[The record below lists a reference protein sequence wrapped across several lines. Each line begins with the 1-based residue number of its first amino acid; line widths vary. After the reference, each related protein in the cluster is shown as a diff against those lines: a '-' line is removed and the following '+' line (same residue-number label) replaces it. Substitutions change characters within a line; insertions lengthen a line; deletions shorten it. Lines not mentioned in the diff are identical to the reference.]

1 MKPLV
6 QGVAWPVARGD
17 GDVGGI
23 EPQAHRL
30 RRPAWARRGARPV
43 RWGLIALAL
52 LAATAARADDLLQV
66 WAQARAADPLLR
78 QAAALTG
85 AQDAAAR
92 EARAALLPQ
101 WQLHGSELRESGGA
115 RRQQTTSSLS
125 QALVDLA
132 ALREWDA
139 SRSQAS
145 AQAARLVAAEQA
157 ARQRVAEAYFGLLS
171 AEAQLATARAN
182 EEAFARQVGEAETRF
197 KAGLSAQVEADQ
209 SRAYRELARGGV
221 LAAEAALAD
230 AREALAQ
237 LTGSAPQPLRPLR
250 QALAAQPLP
259 DAAEA
264 WAERALR
271 ANPDLRALQLDVQA
285 GEQRIASARAGHL
298 PTLSLGV
305 DTQRLRGDGVPLSDA
320 GRTPTQV
327 ALRLTV
333 PLFAG
338 GATSAA
344 TDRAAFQREAAREQ
358 LEAGRRAVLRE
369 VRAQHLAVGQGAAQ
383 LSATQAAVAAA
394 ERALEATRTGLT
406 LGTRSTTD
414 LLLAIQT
421 LAAAQNA
428 QTQARHRHVLALLA
442 LHQAAGSL
450 GDAELATVN
459 ALLEQD

>member
-1 MKPLV
+1 MRRAALV
-6 QGVAWPVARGD
+6 LV
-17 GDVGGI
+17 
-23 EPQAHRL
+23 
-30 RRPAWARRGARPV
+30 
-43 RWGLIALAL
+43 L

-78 QAAALTG
+78 QAAAANG
-85 AQDAAAR
+85 AQESAAR

-101 WQLHGSELRESGGA
+101 WSLQSSEQRENAGGG
-115 RRQQTTSSLS
+115 RTRTTTSSLS
-125 QALVDLA
+125 QPLLDLA

-145 AQAARLVAAEQA
+145 AQSARLAAAEQA
-157 ARQRVAEAYFGLLS
+157 ARARVAEAYFGLLS
-171 AEAQLATARAN
+171 AQAQLATARAN
-182 EEAFARQVGEAETRF
+182 EDAFDRQVKEADTRF

-209 SRAYRELARGGV
+209 SRAYRELARGNT
-221 LAAEAALAD
+221 LAAEAQLAD

-237 LTGSAPQPLRPLR
+237 LTGVAVAAVQALRR
-250 QALAAQPLP
+250 DLAAQPVP
-259 DAAEA
+259 DDAEA
-264 WAERALR
+264 WAQRALQ
-271 ANPDLRALQLDVQA
+271 ANPGLRALQLDLQA
-285 GEQRIASARAGHL
+285 SEQRIAAARAGHL
-298 PTLSLGV
+298 PTLSVGV
-305 DTQRLRGDGVPLSDA
+305 DTTQRRGAVPASEA
-320 GRTPTQV
+320 GRTPTTV
-327 ALRLTV
+327 GLRLTV

-338 GATSAA
+338 GAVAA
-344 TDRAAFQREAAREQ
+344 AADRAGFQRDGVREQ

-369 VRAQHLAVGQGAAQ
+369 VRGRHLAVAQGEAQ
-383 LSATQAAVAAA
+383 LRSTELAVQAA

-421 LAAAQNA
+421 LAGAQNA

-459 ALLEQD
+459 ALLENR

>member
-1 MKPLV
+1 M
-6 QGVAWPVARGD
+6 
-17 GDVGGI
+17 
-23 EPQAHRL
+23 
-30 RRPAWARRGARPV
+30 RRA
-43 RWGLIALAL
+43 LLALAL
-52 LAATAARADDLLQV
+52 LAAPAVHADDLLQV
-66 WAQARAADPLLR
+66 WAQARTADPLLR
-78 QAAALTG
+78 QAAALSG
-85 AQDAAAR
+85 AQDASAR

-101 WQLHGSELRESGGA
+101 WRLQSSELRETGGA
-115 RRQQTTSSLS
+115 RWNATTSSIS

-132 ALREWDA
+132 VLREWDA

-209 SRAYRELARGGV
+209 SRAYRELARGGT
-221 LAAEAALAD
+221 LAAEAAVAD

-237 LTGSAPQPLRPLR
+237 LTGAAPQPLQPLR
-250 QALAAQPLP
+250 QSLTAQPLP
-259 DAAEA
+259 DDAEA
-264 WAERALR
+264 WAQRALN
-271 ANPDLRALQLDVQA
+271 ANPDLRALQLDVQSS
-285 GEQRIASARAGHL
+285 EQRIAAARAGHL
-298 PTLSLGV
+298 PTLSVGV
-305 DTQRLRGDGVPLSDA
+305 DTLRQRGDGVPLSDA

-338 GATSAA
+338 GATAA
-344 TDRAAFQREAAREQ
+344 AADRAGFQREAAREQ

-383 LSATQAAVAAA
+383 LRATQAAVEAAQ
-394 ERALEATRTGLT
+394 RALDATRTGLT

-421 LAAAQNA
+421 LAGAQNA

-450 GDAELATVN
+450 GDAELAAVN
-459 ALLEQD
+459 ALLETR

>member
-1 MKPLV
+1 MRVPFIV
-6 QGVAWPVARGD
+6 
-17 GDVGGI
+17 
-23 EPQAHRL
+23 
-30 RRPAWARRGARPV
+30 
-43 RWGLIALAL
+43 LAL

-85 AQDAAAR
+85 AQDASAR

-101 WQLHGSELRESGGA
+101 WRLQSSELRESGGA
-115 RRQQTTSSLS
+115 RWNVTTSSVS
-125 QALVDLA
+125 QTLVDLA

-139 SRSQAS
+139 SRSLAS
-145 AQAARLVAAEQA
+145 AQSARLIAAEQA
-157 ARQRVAEAYFGLLS
+157 ARERVAEAYFGLLS
-171 AEAQLATARAN
+171 AQAQLATARAN
-182 EEAFARQVGEAETRF
+182 EDAFDRQVREAETRF
-197 KAGLSAQVEADQ
+197 KSGLSAQVEADQ
-209 SRAYRELARGGV
+209 SRAYRELARTTT
-221 LAAEAALAD
+221 LAAEAQLAD

-237 LTGSAPQPLRPLR
+237 LTGAAPQALQPLRTT
-250 QALAAQPLP
+250 LAAQTLP
-259 DAAEA
+259 DDAEA
-264 WAERALR
+264 WGQ
-271 ANPDLRALQLDVQA
+271 RALQANPELQALRLEVQA
-285 GEQRIASARAGHL
+285 SEQRISSARAGHL

-305 DTQRLRGDGVPLSDA
+305 DTQRQRGDGVPLSDA

-344 TDRAAFQREAAREQ
+344 ADRAGFQREAAREQ

-369 VRAQHLAVGQGAAQ
+369 VRGRHLAVGQGEAQ
-383 LSATQAAVAAA
+383 LRATEAAVAAA
-394 ERALEATRTGLT
+394 QRALDATRTGLT

-421 LAAAQNA
+421 LAGAQNA
-428 QTQARHRHVLALLA
+428 QTQARHRHVLALLS

-450 GDAELATVN
+450 GDTELAAVN
-459 ALLEQD
+459 ALLETR

>member
-1 MKPLV
+1 MRRVLLV
-6 QGVAWPVARGD
+6 
-17 GDVGGI
+17 
-23 EPQAHRL
+23 
-30 RRPAWARRGARPV
+30 
-43 RWGLIALAL
+43 LAL
-52 LAATAARADDLLQV
+52 LAVPAVRLLQV

-101 WQLHGSELRESGGA
+101 WRLQSSELRETGGA
-115 RRQQTTSSLS
+115 RWNTTTSSVS

-145 AQAARLVAAEQA
+145 AQAARLAAAEQA
-157 ARQRVAEAYFGLLS
+157 ARLRVAEAYFGLLS

-197 KAGLSAQVEADQ
+197 QAGLSAQVEADQ
-209 SRAYRELARGGV
+209 SRAYRELARGGT
-221 LAAEAALAD
+221 LAAQAAVAD

-237 LTGSAPQPLRPLR
+237 LTGATPQGLQPLR
-250 QALAAQPLP
+250 QSLAAQPLP
-259 DAAEA
+259 DDAEA
-264 WAERALR
+264 WTQRALN
-271 ANPDLRALQLDVQA
+271 ANPDLRALQLDVQSS
-285 GEQRIASARAGHL
+285 EQRIAAARAGHL
-298 PTLSLGV
+298 PTLSVGV
-305 DTQRLRGDGVPLSDA
+305 DTLRQRGDGVPLSDA

-344 TDRAAFQREAAREQ
+344 ADRAGFHREAAREQ

-383 LSATQAAVAAA
+383 LRSTQAAVEAAQ
-394 ERALEATRTGLT
+394 RALDATRTGLT

-450 GDAELATVN
+450 GDTELAAVN
-459 ALLEQD
+459 ALLETR

>member
-1 MKPLV
+1 MSGLSP
-6 QGVAWPVARGD
+6 RGE
-17 GDVGGI
+17 GDACDV
-23 EPQAHRL
+23 ESQASRP
-30 RRPAWARRGARPV
+30 RGPAWGRPGARPARSV
-43 RWGLIALAL
+43 AFALAL
-52 LAATAARADDLLQV
+52 LAATAAHADDLLQV

-78 QAAALTG
+78 QAAAYSG
-85 AQDAAAR
+85 AQEAASR

-101 WQLHGSELRESGGA
+101 WTLQSTEQRENGTPGHS
-115 RRQQTTSSLS
+115 RTTISSIS
-125 QALVDLA
+125 QPLLDLA

-145 AQAARLVAAEQA
+145 AQAARLTAAEQA
-157 ARQRVAEAYFGLLS
+157 ARARVAEAYFGLLS
-171 AEAQLATARAN
+171 AQAQLATARAN
-182 EEAFARQVGEAETRF
+182 EEAFARQVGEAEARF

-209 SRAYRELARGGV
+209 SRAYRELARTNT
-221 LAAEAALAD
+221 LAAELNVAD

-237 LTGSAPQPLRPLR
+237 LTGAAPAALQPLRRDLVA
-250 QALAAQPLP
+250 QALP
-259 DAAEA
+259 DDAEA
-264 WAERALR
+264 WTQRALQ
-271 ANPDLRALQLDVQA
+271 ANPELQALQLDVRA
-285 GEQRIASARAGHL
+285 SEQRISAARAGHL
-298 PTLSLGV
+298 PTLSVGL
-305 DTQRLRGDGVPLSDA
+305 DTTQRRGDGVPALEA

-338 GATSAA
+338 GATAA
-344 TDRAAFQREAAREQ
+344 AADRAGFQRDAAREQ
-358 LEAGRRAVLRE
+358 LEAGRRAVLRD

-383 LSATQAAVAAA
+383 LRATQLAVEAA
-394 ERALEATRTGLT
+394 ERSLESTRTGLT

-421 LAAAQNA
+421 LAGAQNA

-459 ALLEQD
+459 ALLEQH

>member
-1 MKPLV
+1 MRVPFIV
-6 QGVAWPVARGD
+6 
-17 GDVGGI
+17 
-23 EPQAHRL
+23 
-30 RRPAWARRGARPV
+30 
-43 RWGLIALAL
+43 LAL

-85 AQDAAAR
+85 AQDASAR

-101 WQLHGSELRESGGA
+101 WRLQSSELRESGGA
-115 RRQQTTSSLS
+115 RWNVTTSSVS
-125 QALVDLA
+125 QTLVDLA

-139 SRSQAS
+139 SRSLAS
-145 AQAARLVAAEQA
+145 AQSARLIAAEQA
-157 ARQRVAEAYFGLLS
+157 ARERVAEAYFGLLS
-171 AEAQLATARAN
+171 AQAQLATARAN
-182 EEAFARQVGEAETRF
+182 EDAFDRQVREAETRF
-197 KAGLSAQVEADQ
+197 KSGLSAQVEADQ
-209 SRAYRELARGGV
+209 SRAYRELARTST
-221 LAAEAALAD
+221 LAAEAQLAD

-237 LTGSAPQPLRPLR
+237 LTGSAPQRLQPLRA
-250 QALAAQPLP
+250 ALSAQPLP
-259 DAAEA
+259 DDAEA
-264 WAERALR
+264 WGQRAQQ
-271 ANPDLRALQLDVQA
+271 ANPELQALQLEVQA
-285 GEQRIASARAGHL
+285 SEQRLASARAGHL
-298 PTLSLGV
+298 PTLSLGLE
-305 DTQRLRGDGVPLSDA
+305 TQRQRGDIQT

-344 TDRAAFQREAAREQ
+344 ADRAGFQREAAREQ

-369 VRAQHLAVGQGAAQ
+369 VRARHLAVGQGEAQ
-383 LSATQAAVAAA
+383 LRATEAAVAAA
-394 ERALEATRTGLT
+394 QRALDATRTGLT

-421 LAAAQNA
+421 LASAQNA

-450 GDAELATVN
+450 GDTELAAVN
-459 ALLEQD
+459 SLLEQP

>member
-1 MKPLV
+1 MFMRIRHVAFLV
-6 QGVAWPVARGD
+6 AVAC
-17 GDVGGI
+17 
-23 EPQAHRL
+23 
-30 RRPAWARRGARPV
+30 
-43 RWGLIALAL
+43 
-52 LAATAARADDLLQV
+52 ATGARADDLLQV
-66 WAQARAADPLLR
+66 WAQARAADPVLR
-78 QAAALTG
+78 QAAALSG
-85 AQDAAAR
+85 AQEASAR

-101 WQLHGSELRESGGA
+101 WTVQSSEQRETGGN
-115 RRQQTTSSLS
+115 RWNTTTSSIS

-182 EEAFARQVGEAETRF
+182 EDAFARQVSEADTRF

-209 SRAYRELARGGV
+209 SRAYRELARSGT
-221 LAAEAALAD
+221 LAAEAAVAD
-230 AREALAQ
+230 AREALSQ
-237 LTGSAPQPLRPLR
+237 LTGAAAPALQPLRHG
-250 QALAAQPLP
+250 LAAQPLA
-259 DAAEA
+259 DDAEA
-264 WAERALR
+264 WAQRALQ
-271 ANPDLRALQLDVQA
+271 ANPELRALQLDVQA
-285 GEQRIASARAGHL
+285 SEQRISAARAGHL

-305 DTQRLRGDGVPLSDA
+305 DTTQRRGGGVSAFDA
-320 GRTPTQV
+320 SRTPTTV
-327 ALRLTV
+327 GVRLSV

-338 GATSAA
+338 GAVAA
-344 TDRAAFQREAAREQ
+344 ASDRAGFQRDAAREQ
-358 LEAGRRAVLRE
+358 LEAGRRAVLRD
-369 VRAQHLAVGQGAAQ
+369 VRNQHLAVSQGAAQ
-383 LSATQAAVAAA
+383 LQSTQVAVQAA

-421 LAAAQNA
+421 LAGAQNA

-450 GDAELATVN
+450 GDTELATVN
-459 ALLEQD
+459 ALLEKN

>member
-1 MKPLV
+1 MLV
-6 QGVAWPVARGD
+6 
-17 GDVGGI
+17 
-23 EPQAHRL
+23 
-30 RRPAWARRGARPV
+30 
-43 RWGLIALAL
+43 
-52 LAATAARADDLLQV
+52 AATARADDLLQV

-78 QAAALTG
+78 QAAAFSG
-85 AQDAAAR
+85 AQDASAR

-101 WQLHGSELRESGGA
+101 WSVQSSELRESGGA
-115 RRQQTTSSLS
+115 RWHTTTSSIS
-125 QALVDLA
+125 QPLVDLA

-145 AQAARLVAAEQA
+145 AQAARLAAAEQA
-157 ARQRVAEAYFGLLS
+157 ARARVAEAYFGLLS

-182 EEAFARQVGEAETRF
+182 EEAFARQVSEAETRF

-209 SRAYRELARGGV
+209 SRAYRELARSNT
-221 LAAEAALAD
+221 LAAELNLAD

-237 LTGSAPQPLRPLR
+237 LTGAPAPALQPLRR
-250 QALAAQPLP
+250 ALAAQPLP
-259 DAAEA
+259 DDAEA
-264 WAERALR
+264 WAQRALQ
-271 ANPDLRALQLDVQA
+271 ANPELRALQLDVQA
-285 GEQRIASARAGHL
+285 GEQRISAARAGHL
-298 PTLSLGV
+298 PRLSVGV
-305 DTQRLRGDGVPLSDA
+305 DTTRQRGDGVPALDA

-338 GATSAA
+338 GATAA
-344 TDRAAFQREAAREQ
+344 AADRAGFQRDAAREQ

-369 VRAQHLAVGQGAAQ
+369 VRAQHLAVGQGAVQ
-383 LSATQAAVAAA
+383 LRAAQAAVEAA

-421 LAAAQNA
+421 LAGAQNA

-442 LHQAAGSL
+442 LNQAAGSL
-450 GDAELATVN
+450 GDAELAAVN
-459 ALLEQD
+459 ALLENR

>member
-1 MKPLV
+1 LNTAKL
-6 QGVAWPVARGD
+6 
-17 GDVGGI
+17 
-23 EPQAHRL
+23 L
-30 RRPAWARRGARPV
+30 
-43 RWGLIALAL
+43 LLAVL
-52 LAATAARADDLLQV
+52 CAATAARADDLLQV

-78 QAAALTG
+78 QAAALSG
-85 AQDAAAR
+85 AQEASAR

-101 WQLHGSELRESGGA
+101 WQLQRSEQRQNQDGSGGN
-115 RRQQTTSSLS
+115 RWNTTTSSLS
-125 QALVDLA
+125 QTLIDLA

-139 SRSQAS
+139 GRSQAS
-145 AQAARLVAAEQA
+145 AQAARLAAAEQA

-171 AEAQLATARAN
+171 AQAQLATARAN
-182 EEAFARQVGEAETRF
+182 EDAFARQVSEADTRF

-209 SRAYRELARGGV
+209 SRAYRELARTGT
-221 LAAEAALAD
+221 LAAEAAVAD

-237 LTGSAPQPLRPLR
+237 LTGTTAPTLQPLRK
-250 QALAAQPLP
+250 ALAAQPMP
-259 DAAEA
+259 DDAEA
-264 WAERALR
+264 WARRAEA
-271 ANPDLRALQLDVQA
+271 ANPMLRALQLDVQA
-285 GEQRIASARAGHL
+285 SEQRISAARAGHL

-305 DTQRLRGDGVPLSDA
+305 DTLRQRGDGVPPLDA

-338 GATSAA
+338 GAVVAA
-344 TDRAAFQREAAREQ
+344 ADRAGFQRDAAREQ

-369 VRAQHLAVGQGAAQ
+369 VRYEHLAVSQGAAQ
-383 LSATQAAVAAA
+383 LQSAEIAVAAA
-394 ERALEATRTGLT
+394 ERALESTRTGLT

-421 LAAAQNA
+421 LAGAQNA

-450 GDAELATVN
+450 GDAELAAVN
-459 ALLEQD
+459 ALLETR

>member
-1 MKPLV
+1 MRRVLLV
-6 QGVAWPVARGD
+6 
-17 GDVGGI
+17 
-23 EPQAHRL
+23 
-30 RRPAWARRGARPV
+30 
-43 RWGLIALAL
+43 LAL
-52 LAATAARADDLLQV
+52 LAVPAVRADDLLQV

-101 WQLHGSELRESGGA
+101 WRLQSSELRETGGA
-115 RRQQTTSSLS
+115 RWNTTTSSLS

-145 AQAARLVAAEQA
+145 AQAARLAAAEQA
-157 ARQRVAEAYFGLLS
+157 ARLRVAEAYFGLLS

-182 EEAFARQVGEAETRF
+182 EDAFARQVGEAETRF
-197 KAGLSAQVEADQ
+197 QAGLSAQVEADQ
-209 SRAYRELARGGV
+209 SRAYRELARGGT
-221 LAAEAALAD
+221 LAAQAAVAD

-237 LTGSAPQPLRPLR
+237 LTGAAPQGLQPLR
-250 QALAAQPLP
+250 QSLAAQPLP
-259 DAAEA
+259 DDAEA
-264 WAERALR
+264 WTQRALN
-271 ANPDLRALQLDVQA
+271 ANPDLRALQLDVQSS
-285 GEQRIASARAGHL
+285 EQRIAAARAGHL
-298 PTLSLGV
+298 PTLSVGV
-305 DTQRLRGDGVPLSDA
+305 DTLRQRGDGVPLSDA

-344 TDRAAFQREAAREQ
+344 ADRAGFHREAAREQ

-383 LSATQAAVAAA
+383 LRSTQAAVEAAQ
-394 ERALEATRTGLT
+394 RALDATRTGLT

-450 GDAELATVN
+450 GDTELAAVN
-459 ALLEQD
+459 ALLETR